1 MKKYV
6 RTCLIYN
13 IMCSIIGYL
22 GSDDAAPIIVHGL
35 GRMEYRGY
43 DSVGVATGSKSRITI
58 KKGIGKVAEVNA
70 NLGLDQLHGST
81 GIGHTRWATH
91 GKVTD
96 KNAHPHLSNSGK
108 IAIVHNGI
116 IENFEELKSNLQN
129 KGYKFQ
135 SETDTEVIANLIQLN
150 FDESSDIKQS
160 IIKTVAQLKGHYS
173 FVVIFEDGTL
183 AAARFHEPL
192 IVGVGKDSYYLS
204 SDVLGF
210 IERTDDVIYVDNEDF
225 VIVNN
230 TGMHIFDF
238 DGTPVKYQITKVS
251 KEFAD
256 VYKGDYA
263 HFTLK
268 EISEQPDTILRS
280 ENNDQIQQFVDNIK
294 QAKNLYITGS
304 GTSYNAAEIARYL
317 MSKFAKIKINT
328 VISSEFPFSPDDIEQ
343 DSTLITIS
351 QSGESADVLEAVR
364 IAKKSKTNIL
374 SIVNHLNSSLSQ
386 ESSLAIGLNC
396 GPEIGVAATKS
407 FTSQLATLYKITDK
421 LCNGCINPDWATVSA
436 AISQILS
443 SHSKIKEIAKNLKE
457 ISDIYVLGRGIHLSI
472 AREAALKLKEL
483 SYIHAEAIAG
493 GELKHGPLALM
504 DSNVYVII
512 INPNDSTY
520 SDTMNSVNEIK
531 ARGAKIIGI
540 SNKKSDIYDYWI
552 EIPQVDEILYPII
565 EIIPIQLLAY
575 YTALE
580 KKTNPDYPR
589 NLAKSVTVK

>member
-1 MKKYV
+1 
-6 RTCLIYN
+6 
-13 IMCSIIGYL
+13 MCSIIGYS
-22 GSDDAAPIIVHGL
+22 GKNSAAPILVKGL
-35 GRMEYRGY
+35 QKMEYRGY
-43 DSVGVATGSKSRITI
+43 DSVGIAIESENKIVL
-58 KKGIGKVAEVNA
+58 KKGVGRVVEVNNA
-70 NLGLDQLHGST
+70 VKLDSIPGNI

-91 GKVTD
+91 GKVTE
-96 KNAHPHLSNSGK
+96 KNAHPHTSNSGK

-116 IENFEELKSNLQN
+116 VENFEELKTDLQN
-129 KGYKFQ
+129 KGYEFQ

-150 FDESSDIKQS
+150 LDETSDVKQS
-160 IIKTVAQLKGHYS
+160 IIKTVNQIKGHYS
-173 FVVIFEDGTL
+173 FVAIFEDGTL

-192 IVGVGKDSYYLS
+192 IVGVGKNGHYLS

-210 IERTDDVIYVDNEDF
+210 IENTDDAIYVDNEDF
-225 VIVNN
+225 VIVNDS
-230 TGMHIFDF
+230 GIHIFDF

-263 HFTLK
+263 HFTIK
-268 EISEQPDTILRS
+268 EISEQPDTILRAVD
-280 ENNDQIQQFVDNIK
+280 NNQIQQLVDNIK

-304 GTSYNAAEIARYL
+304 GTSYNAAEIAKYL

-328 VISSEFPFSPDDIEQ
+328 LISSELPFSPNEIEA

-351 QSGESADVLEAVR
+351 QSGESADVLEAVK
-364 IAKKSKTNIL
+364 IAKESNAKIL
-374 SIVNHLNSSLSQ
+374 SIVNLLNSSLSQ
-386 ESSLAIGLNC
+386 QSSLAIGLNC

-407 FTSQLATLYKITDK
+407 FTSQLAILYKITDQ
-421 LCNGCINPDWATVSA
+421 LCNGCINPDWKKISDT
-436 AISQILS
+436 ISQVLS
-443 SHSKIKEIAKNLKE
+443 NNLKIKELAKNLKE
-457 ISDIYVLGRGIHLSI
+457 ITDIYVLGRGIHLPI

-483 SYIHAEAIAG
+483 SYIHAEGIPG

-512 INPNDSTY
+512 INPSDSTY
-520 SDTMNSVNEIK
+520 NDTLNSANEIK

-540 SNKKSDIYDYWI
+540 SDKKNDVYDHWI
-552 EIPQVDEILYPII
+552 KIPSVDEALYPII

-575 YTALE
+575 YSALE
-580 KKTNPDYPR
+580 KKTDPDYPR

>member
-1 MKKYV
+1 
-6 RTCLIYN
+6 
-13 IMCSIIGYL
+13 MCSIIGYF
-22 GSDDAAPIIVHGL
+22 GHDEAAPALIRGL

-43 DSVGVATGSKSRITI
+43 DSVGIATGSNNKLTL
-58 KKGIGKVAEVNA
+58 KKGVGKVSEVNT
-70 NLGLDQLHGST
+70 NLGLDQLHGSI

-91 GKVTD
+91 GKVTA
-96 KNAHPHLSNSGK
+96 KNAHPHLSNSGE

-116 IENFEELKSNLQN
+116 IENFEELKSDLQN
-129 KGYKFQ
+129 KGYEFQ

-150 FDESSDIKQS
+150 FNETSDIKQS
-160 IIKTVAQLKGHYS
+160 IIKTVANLKGHYS

-192 IVGVGKDSYYLS
+192 ILGVEKENYYLS

-210 IERTDDVIYVDNEDF
+210 IEKTDDAIYIDNEDF

-230 TGMHIFDF
+230 QGIHIFDF

-268 EISEQPDTILRS
+268 EISEQPDTVLRDENS
-280 ENNDQIQQFVDNIK
+280 EQIQQFVTNIK
-294 QAKNLYITGS
+294 QSKNLYITGS
-304 GTSYNAAEIARYL
+304 GTSYNAAEIAKYL

-343 DSTLITIS
+343 GSTLITIS

-364 IAKKSKTNIL
+364 IAKKSNTSIL

-386 ESSLAIGLNC
+386 ESSLVIGLNC

-407 FTSQLATLYKITDK
+407 FTSQLAILYKITDK
-421 LCNGCINPDWATVSA
+421 LCNGCINPDWAKVSTV
-436 AISQILS
+436 ISQILS
-443 SHSKIKEIAKNLKE
+443 SHSKIQETAKNLKE

-483 SYIHAEAIAG
+483 SYIHAEGIAG

-520 SDTMNSVNEIK
+520 NDTMNSANEIK

-540 SNKKSDIYDYWI
+540 SDKENDIYDYWI
-552 EIPQVDEILYPII
+552 EIPPIDEILYPII
-565 EIIPIQLLAY
+565 EIVPIQLLAY

>member
-1 MKKYV
+1 
-6 RTCLIYN
+6 
-13 IMCSIIGYL
+13 MCSIIGYF
-22 GSDDAAPIIVHGL
+22 GHDEAAPTLVRGL

-43 DSVGVATGSKSRITI
+43 DSVGIATGSNNKLTI
-58 KKGIGKVAEVNA
+58 KKGVGKVSEVNT
-70 NLGLDQLHGST
+70 NLGLDQLHGSI

-91 GKVTD
+91 GKVTT

-150 FDESSDIKQS
+150 FDETSDIKQS
-160 IIKTVAQLKGHYS
+160 IMKTVADLKGHYS

-192 IVGVGKDSYYLS
+192 IVGVEKGNYYLS

-210 IERTDDVIYVDNEDF
+210 IEKTDDAIYVDNEDF
-225 VIVNN
+225 VIVD
-230 TGMHIFDF
+230 GSGIHIFDF
-238 DGTPVKYQITKVS
+238 DGTSVKYQVTKVS

-256 VYKGDYA
+256 VYKGDFA
-263 HFTLK
+263 HYTLK
-268 EISEQPDTILRS
+268 EISEQPDTILRAVD
-280 ENNDQIQQFVDNIK
+280 NDQIEEFVDNIK

-304 GTSYNAAEIARYL
+304 GTSYNAAEITKYL

-328 VISSEFPFSPDDIEQ
+328 LISSELPFSPNEIEPN
-343 DSTLITIS
+343 STLITIS
-351 QSGESADVLEAVR
+351 QSGESADVLEAVK
-364 IAKKSKTNIL
+364 IAKESNAKIL
-374 SIVNHLNSSLSQ
+374 SVVNLLNSSLSQ
-386 ESSLAIGLNC
+386 QSSLTIGLNC

-407 FTSQLATLYKITDK
+407 FTSQLSILYKICDQ
-421 LCNGCINPDWATVSA
+421 LCNGCINPDWEKVSS

-443 SHSKIKEIAKNLKE
+443 NNSKIKEIAKNLKDV
-457 ISDIYVLGRGIHLSI
+457 SDIYVLGRGIHLPI
-472 AREAALKLKEL
+472 AKEAALKLKEL
-483 SYIHAEAIAG
+483 TYIHAEGIPA

-520 SDTMNSVNEIK
+520 NDTLNSANQIK

-540 SNKKSDIYDYWI
+540 SDKKSNVYDYWI
-552 EIPQVDEILYPII
+552 DIPSIDETLYPLI
-565 EIIPIQLLAY
+565 EIVPIQLLSY
-575 YTALE
+575 YSALE
-580 KKTNPDYPR
+580 KKTDPDYPR

>member
-1 MKKYV
+1 
-6 RTCLIYN
+6 
-13 IMCSIIGYL
+13 MCSIIGYR
-22 GSDDAAPIIVHGL
+22 GKNSAAPILVNGL
-35 GRMEYRGY
+35 QRMEYRGY
-43 DSVGVATGSKSRITI
+43 DSVGIATKSKNQILLR
-58 KKGIGKVAEVNA
+58 KGIGKVVEVNNA
-70 NLGLDQLHGST
+70 VQLDELPGNI

-91 GKVTD
+91 GKVTE
-96 KNAHPHLSNSGK
+96 KNAHPHPSNSGK

-116 IENFEELKSNLQN
+116 IENFEELKSNLQK
-129 KGYKFQ
+129 KGFDFH

-150 FDESSDIKQS
+150 FDESPDIKQA

-173 FVVIFEDGTL
+173 FVVIFEDGTI
-183 AAARFHEPL
+183 AGARFHEPL
-192 IVGVGKDSYYLS
+192 IIGVGKNSYYLS

-210 IERTDDVIYVDNEDF
+210 IEKTDDAIYLDNEDF
-225 VIVNN
+225 VILNDS
-230 TGMHIFDF
+230 GMHIFGF
-238 DGTPVKYQITKVS
+238 DGSSVKYQITKVS

-268 EISEQPDTILRS
+268 EISEQPDSISRAG
-280 ENNDQIQQFVDNIK
+280 NNDQIEQFVDSIK

-304 GTSYNAAEIARYL
+304 GTSYNAAEIAKYL

-328 VISSEFPFSPDDIEQ
+328 VIASELPFSPDDIER
-343 DSTLITIS
+343 DSTLIAIS
-351 QSGESADVLEAVR
+351 QSGESADVLEAVK
-364 IAKKSKTNIL
+364 IAKESNASIL
-374 SIVNHLNSSLSQ
+374 SVVNHLNSSLSQ
-386 ESSLAIGLNC
+386 ESSLVMGLNC

-407 FTSQLATLYKITDK
+407 FTSQLAILYKIADK
-421 LCNGCINPDWATVSA
+421 LCNGCINPDWEKISATV
-436 AISQILS
+436 SQILS
-443 SHSKIKEIAKNLKE
+443 NNSKIKEISKDLKDVT
-457 ISDIYVLGRGIHLSI
+457 DIYVLGRGIHLPI

-483 SYIHAEAIAG
+483 SYIHAEGIAG

-520 SDTMNSVNEIK
+520 NDTLNSANQIK

-540 SNKKSDIYDYWI
+540 SDKESDVYDYWI
-552 EIPQVDEILYPII
+552 EIPPIDEPLYPII

-575 YTALE
+575 YSALE

>member
-150 FDESSDIKQS
+150 FDESSDVKQS

-183 AAARFHEPL
+183 AAARFHEPI

-210 IERTDDVIYVDNEDF
+210 IERTDDAIYIDNEDF

-230 TGMHIFDF
+230 TGIHIFDF
-238 DGTPVKYQITKVS
+238 VGSPVKYQITKVS

-268 EISEQPDTILRS
+268 EISEQPDTILRA
-280 ENNDQIQQFVDNIK
+280 ENNDQVQQFVDNIK
-294 QAKNLYITGS
+294 QSKNLYITGS
-304 GTSYNAAEIARYL
+304 GTSYNAAEIAKYL

-328 VISSEFPFSPDDIEQ
+328 VISSEFPFSPDDVEQ
-343 DSTLITIS
+343 NSTLIAIS

-364 IAKKSKTNIL
+364 IVKKSNANIL
-374 SIVNHLNSSLSQ
+374 SIVNHPNSSLSQ
-386 ESSLAIGLNC
+386 ESSLVIGLNC

-407 FTSQLATLYKITDK
+407 FTSQLAIIYRITDK
-421 LCNGCINPDWATVSA
+421 LCNGCINPDWAKVSA
-436 AISQILS
+436 VTSQILS
-443 SHSKIKEIAKNLKE
+443 NHSKIKEIAKNLKE

-483 SYIHAEAIAG
+483 SYIHAEGIAG

-520 SDTMNSVNEIK
+520 SDTMNSANEIK

-540 SNKKSDIYDYWI
+540 SDKESDIYDYWI
-552 EIPQVDEILYPII
+552 DIPTIDEILYPII